1 MNHCI
6 SLICSLLILQVAVSS
21 LRIHSCSYSLQFPLS
36 LAVEVSAM
44 QHLLYGIN
52 SLSKFT
58 TAHLLPLLRG
68 TLRHIISPMLSLRL
82 VSLTPLAFSALT
94 PLAGRQ
100 EGVPACKKL
109 SGGML
114 AWLSAR
120 SEVQTCICPS

>member
-1 MNHCI
+1 
-6 SLICSLLILQVAVSS
+6 
-21 LRIHSCSYSLQFPLS
+21 
-36 LAVEVSAM
+36 M

-94 PLAGRQ
+94 PLVGWQ
-100 EGVPACKKL
+100 EGLPACKKL
-109 SGGML
+109 SGWML

>member
-36 LAVEVSAM
+36 LAVEVSVM

-94 PLAGRQ
+94 PLVGWQ
-100 EGVPACKKL
+100 EGLPACKKL